1 MLSNP
6 AWLHRLT
13 CIVAAL
19 VLLVAAQGIFA
30 IELPLTV
37 EQAWQIAEDANPTL
51 KAAQASLAAAQGQ
64 VTDSRGLL
72 WNNPH
77 VSANGLRRMVP
88 NPSVGDDTQREWRA
102 QVSQQIEIAGQQGYR
117 RAAAKQDL
125 AAIQESAEEAWWLVR
140 AEVEKRFVRVLSL
153 QARVAME
160 QELVTLIPENV
171 SIAKTRF
178 VAGEDKKLDHN
189 LAEVELG
196 RAINK
201 LEVAREQLLRA
212 RAEIAAMLQLQAKAL
227 PEVEGSLFANGPSP
241 YSLEH
246 LFALA
251 SNRPRLRAFDL
262 REQAARSRL
271 GLERAAVYPDVT
283 VSLFAGREGPVR
295 GRERIVALSVSLPLP
310 LLRRNAAGIRRG
322 GTELTHA
329 QLKGR
334 PPSAIHAQA
343 S

>member
-6 AWLHRLT
+6 AWLHERLT

-37 EQAWQIAEDANPTL
+37 EHAWQIAEDANPTL

-102 QVSQQIEIAGQQGYR
+102 QVSQQVEIAGQQGYR
-117 RAAAKQDL
+117 RAAAEQDL
-125 AAIQESAEEAWWLVR
+125 AAIQAVEEACRLVR

-153 QARVAME
+153 QARVAVE
-160 QELVTLIPENV
+160 QELVTLIRENV
-171 SIAKTRF
+171 SIARKRF

-212 RAEIAAMLQLQAKAL
+212 RAELAAMLRLQAEAL
-227 PEVEGSLFANGPSP
+227 PKVEGFLFANGPSP

-246 LFALA
+246 LLALA
-251 SNRPRLRAFDL
+251 SNRPRLRALDL

-271 GLERAAVYPDVT
+271 GLERAAFYPDVT
-283 VSLFAGREGPVR
+283 VGLFAGREGPVR
-295 GRERIVALSVSLPLP
+295 GRERIVALSVSLPLF
-310 LLRRNAAGIRRG
+310 RRNAAGIRRA